1 MEEQAKVTKVA
12 KTKNLRQKLQEARI
26 LLKDKKIKP
35 SGYNDFTKSAYFS
48 LADILPS
55 ITEVCDEV
63 GICTLFTYSN
73 EITTLKIYDMET
85 DEIIEV
91 TSPTVETEI
100 KISKAGKEIS
110 NKMQALAGN
119 QTSQRRMLLLST
131 FDIVSEDD
139 DEIKGIDI
147 NNHNIFEIKKRIDG
161 KMTNLLQ
168 AGYDIDVIC
177 KKLGLSE
184 KQYSQY
190 LNCINVINTIEN
202 NLTVLVNDK
211 SKIEE

>member
-1 MEEQAKVTKVA
+1 MEEI
-12 KTKNLRQKLQEARI
+12 KNLRQKLQEARMK
-26 LLKDKKIKP
+26 LKERKIKP

-63 GICTLFTYSN
+63 GICPLFTYAN
-73 EITTLKIYDMET
+73 DVTTLKIYDMDTEEVI
-85 DEIIEV
+85 EI
-91 TSPTVETEI
+91 TSPTVETEV

-147 NNHNIFEIKKRIDG
+147 NNHNIFEIKKRIDS
-161 KMTNLLQ
+161 KMTTLLQ
-168 AGYDIDVIC
+168 MGYNIDLIC
-177 KKLGLSE
+177 KKLGVTE
-184 KQYSQY
+184 KQYTQY
-190 LNCINVINTIEN
+190 LNCINGINTIEN
-202 NLTVLVNDK
+202 NLNVLINDRNK
-211 SKIEE
+211 LEE